1 MRVEAPLS
9 RRGDSTKADLFDEA
23 QVARL
28 YERAAPAVVAIY
40 SAGDQRGGAG
50 SGVIVDPAGVV
61 LTNYHVVRG
70 ATRIEVALSDRARY
84 NGEVL
89 GSDPQ
94 NDLAVVRLV
103 DAPSGLPALTLGDTA
118 ALRPGSLAVAIGNPL
133 GYERSVTVGVVSGL
147 NRTLRERDRPP
158 LRNAIQ
164 TDAAINPGNSGGPLL
179 NSAGEVIGINTAIER
194 ISGQQGFGG
203 IGFAVPASTA
213 ARGPGPDAGRGDD
226 PAPLAGDLRVE
237 RDPHRGPRAAPLGH
251 RRGPGGRRGAGEPG
265 ARGGAARGGRP
276 GGPGGQPIRT
286 MDDLGE
292 LMERGHRPGERG
304 AFEVAAGGAA
314 PGARDHLRP
323 LAGAPAPGAV
333 MPAPDGCRPGGRG
346 PADPSPYMARALEL
360 ARAVKGRT
368 SPNPAVGAVLVRDG
382 EVVGEGATLPYGQP
396 HAEPVALRAAGE
408 RARGAT
414 LYVSLEPCSHWG
426 RTPPCAGAIV
436 EAGVAEVHLA
446 TLDPN
451 PEVAGR
457 GRAWLERA
465 GVRTTVGDGLRA
477 GAGPQRRL
485 RPLDRQPASLRGGQ
499 VRHQPGRAHRH
510 PQRGL
515 AVDHRAPRRGRRG
528 TACATASDAILVGV
542 GTVLAD
548 DPQLTTRLPAH
559 LTRTTPG
566 AWCWTA
572 AAGRP
577 SRRACWAVICRGR
590 RRSAPRSS
598 PRRSG
603 APRWRGGG
611 WRCWC
616 CRRGRGGWTWTPC
629 WTSSAGGG

>member
-1 MRVEAPLS
+1 M
-9 RRGDSTKADLFDEA
+9 
-23 QVARL
+23 
-28 YERAAPAVVAIY
+28 
-40 SAGDQRGGAG
+40 
-50 SGVIVDPAGVV
+50 IVDPAGVV

-103 DAPSGLPALTLGDTA
+103 DAPGGLPALTLGDTA

-213 ARGPGPDAGRGDD
+213 ARALDRM
-226 PAPLAGDLRVE
+226 LAGETIQHPWLGISGVE
-237 RDPHRGPRAAPLGH
+237 RDPRPGPRAAPLGAPTGPWWPAWS
-251 RRGPGGRRGAGEPG
+251 RRARRTW
-265 ARGGAARGGRP
+265 GAARGGRP
-276 GGPGGQPIRT
+276 GGAGGPAYPHH
-286 MDDLGE
+286 G
-292 LMERGHRPGERG
+292 RPGRADGAGTPPGRAGGLRG
-304 AFEVAAGGAA
+304 AAGGAA
-314 PGARDHLRP
+314 PGAGDHLRP
-323 LAGAPAPGAV
+323 LAGAAAPGAV
-333 MPAPDGCRPGGRG
+333 RPLGEAPGRRAGEGAPGGDAQSAHGPGPGAGAGGEGAHQPQPGGGGRAGAGRRWWWGRG
-346 PADPSPYMARALEL
+346 PPSPTGSPTRSRWRCAPRGS
-360 ARAVKGRT
+360 GR
-368 SPNPAVGAVLVRDG
+368 
-382 EVVGEGATLPYGQP
+382 
-396 HAEPVALRAAGE
+396 
-408 RARGAT
+408 RGAT

-465 GVRTTVGDGLRA
+465 GVRTTVGDGLREA
-477 GAGPQRRL
+477 RALNADFARWIVSRRPY
-485 RPLDRQPASLRGGQ
+485 RAGQ

-515 AVDHRAPRRGRRG
+515 AVDHRARRRGRRG

-548 DPQLTTRLPAH
+548 DPQLTTRLPVPDPH
-559 LTRTTPG
+559 HPWRLVLDSSGRTPLTARLLGGDLPGKTAICTTEQSPP
-566 AWCWTA
+566 AWRA
-572 AAGRP
+572 AVAGE
-577 SRRACWAVICRGR
+577 
-590 RRSAPRSS
+590 
-598 PRRSG
+598 
-603 APRWRGGG
+603 GGG
-611 WRCWC
+611 GAGAARS
-616 CRRGRGGWTWTPC
+616 GRGGWTWRRC
-629 WTSSAGGG
+629 WTSWAGGG